1 MNQKKSKK
9 PVIIAGIL
17 SLLIVLFV
25 GSISYAKTIQH
36 SQLEMDKEV
45 KANVLE
51 VEQTVS
57 DLAIKT
63 FDVDT
68 NKYKPFFSEYFNEES
83 TNVTSDIKTK
93 VLAAKNALNME
104 KYIKIGDNIPTYFYG
119 ENEVLIAVKHAD
131 GTISLIKYDVS
142 KDVSKQM
149 PIKTGH
155 IVKVVK

>member
-25 GSISYAKTIQH
+25 GNISYAKTIQH
-36 SQLEMDKEV
+36 SQLEMDKEA
-45 KANVLE
+45 KAKVLE

-68 NKYKPFFSEYFNEES
+68 NKYKPLFSNDLDEES
-83 TNVTSDIKTK
+83 TKVTSDIKTK
-93 VLAAKNALNME
+93 VIAAKVMLNME
-104 KYIKIGDNIPTYFYG
+104 KVIKIGDKTPVYFCG
-119 ENEVLIAVKHAD
+119 ENEVLIAVEHAD
-131 GTISLIKYDVS
+131 GTMSLTEYDVS
-142 KDVSKQM
+142 KDVSKQK

-155 IVKVVK
+155 KVKEVK